1 MSAVRA
7 TTGFATSARV
17 NSATRRAPS
26 SHRALSSRASRAA
39 SGTISSRPIARVA
52 PCVHRGRPLAMK
64 VSAALPPAAAGPAV
78 GCLFETLPFGAFI
91 GAVLGG
97 AITSLASRL
106 WSKRHLSNATVTH
119 ADTPAHRALM
129 DACPHFSEPYDAVDV
144 LRNRHACTIVASLL
158 RENLPIEYQREV
170 LRMPDGGHV
179 TLDWPIAVPQY
190 PGEDDVKNT
199 MASLGAVVVNDDARQ
214 RAEERT
220 AKRERERMDD
230 IIAQLQYGASAKT
243 KNGRFES
250 VGGAGDSAS
259 SPDGVP
265 GVIGVAGG
273 GGAGGC
279 GSGGT
284 GCDVDF
290 DALTPPFRRA
300 IPDQG
305 RTVTRK
311 RLAEHWRTIP
321 DDAPVLILMSG
332 IAGGSHDKYLK
343 HFMRRAARC
352 GYRCVAFNCRGTAN
366 SPLTTPQFYSASF
379 TGDVRAVVDEI
390 HGRWP
395 EAKLF
400 AVGWSLGAN
409 ILTNFLGE
417 EGESA
422 KLHGAVAMCNP
433 FDLNACD
440 EALQNGFFG
449 TVYSRAMAKNMRA
462 LFAPHEHLFQ
472 GLPNYDNA
480 LVANA
485 KTVRDFDEA
494 VTRVT
499 FGFDSVD
506 AYYDASSSKLAIEN
520 VSIPLLVVQAKDD
533 PIAVS
538 DAVPREVIEKKTTPG
553 CVVLVETES
562 GGHLGWTA
570 GSEAPFGSPWPDVGA
585 MQFFEACRRGV
596 GATIGNQSD
605 GQSAGRV
612 DEADADAEVERR
624 AEVEAD
630 VAVEAPAR

>member
-1 MSAVRA
+1 MSAIRA

-17 NSATRRAPS
+17 NTATRRAPS
-26 SHRALSSRASRAA
+26 SHRALSSRDQGAFSPAVSGRA
-39 SGTISSRPIARVA
+39 ISARVV
-52 PCVHRGRPLAMK
+52 PSVHRRGRPLAMK
-64 VSAALPPAAAGPAV
+64 VSAALPPAAAGPVV

-91 GAVLGG
+91 ARVLGG
-97 AITSLASRL
+97 AITSIASRL
-106 WSKRHLSNATVTH
+106 WSKRHLSDATVTH

-129 DACPHFSEPYDAVDV
+129 DACPHFSKPYDAVDA

-158 RENLPIEYQREV
+158 RENPPIEYQREV

-179 TLDWPIAVPQY
+179 TLDWPIHVPPY
-190 PGEDDVKNT
+190 PGQPEDVQGT
-199 MASLGAVVVNDDARQ
+199 MDALGAVMTTDGQAREVTSE
-214 RAEERT
+214 RAAKDRT
-220 AKRERERMDD
+220 DD
-230 IIAQLQYGASAKT
+230 IIRQLQYGPAKGSASSSSQST
-243 KNGRFES
+243 
-250 VGGAGDSAS
+250 GDSAT

-265 GVIGVAGG
+265 GVIGLAGG
-273 GGAGGC
+273 GGTGGC
-279 GSGGT
+279 GSGGN

-290 DALTPPFRRA
+290 DTLTPPFRRS

-305 RTVTRK
+305 RTVLRK
-311 RLAEHWRTIP
+311 RLAKHWRKLP

-343 HFMRRAARC
+343 HFMRRASRA

-379 TGDVRAVVDEI
+379 TGDVRNVVDEVK
-390 HGRWP
+390 GRWP
-395 EAKLF
+395 NAHLF

-417 EGESA
+417 EGDDA
-422 KLHGAVAMCNP
+422 KLTGAVAMCNP

-440 EALQNGFFG
+440 VALQDGFFG

-472 GLPNYDNA
+472 GLPNYDNE
-480 LVANA
+480 LVGNA

-499 FGFDSVD
+499 FGFPSVD
-506 AYYDASSSKLAIEN
+506 AYYDASSSRLKIGD
-520 VSIPLLVVQAKDD
+520 VRVPLLVVQAKDD
-533 PIAVS
+533 PIAVHS
-538 DAVPREVIEKKTTPG
+538 AVPRDVIKGKTTKGP
-553 CVVLVETES
+553 VVLVETES

-570 GSEAPFGSPWPDVGA
+570 GAEAPFGSPWPDVGA

-596 GATIGNQSD
+596 GRMSSGDVDDAAPVE
-605 GQSAGRV
+605 AGV
-612 DEADADAEVERR
+612 SAEVGA
-624 AEVEAD
+624 AE
-630 VAVEAPAR
+630 VAVEAPAAR

>member
-7 TTGFATSARV
+7 STGFATSARV
-17 NSATRRAPS
+17 NSATRRAAS
-26 SHRALSSRASRAA
+26 SHRALSSRDSRAA
-39 SGTISSRPIARVA
+39 SAISSRPIARVA
-52 PCVHRGRPLAMK
+52 PCVHLGRPLAMK
-64 VSAALPPAAAGPAV
+64 VTAALPPAAAGPAV

-129 DACPHFSEPYDAVDV
+129 DACPHFYEPYDAVDV

-179 TLDWPIAVPQY
+179 TLDWPIAVPPY

-199 MASLGAVVVNDDARQ
+199 MASLGAVVVNDDERR
-214 RAEERT
+214 RAEERE

-230 IIAQLQYGASAKT
+230 IIAQLQYGASAAGSRT
-243 KNGRFES
+243 NGAF
-250 VGGAGDSAS
+250 VGTGDSAS

-290 DALTPPFRRA
+290 DALAPPFRRA

-305 RTVTRK
+305 RTTLRR

-395 EAKLF
+395 NAKLF

-417 EGESA
+417 EGENA
-422 KLHGAVAMCNP
+422 KLTGAVAMCNP

-440 EALQNGFFG
+440 AALQNGFFG

-472 GLPNYDNA
+472 GLPNYDNV

-506 AYYDASSSKLAIEN
+506 AYYDASSSRLSIGN
-520 VSIPLLVVQAKDD
+520 VGVPLLVVQAKDD

-538 DAVPREVIEKKTTPG
+538 DAVPRDVIKEKTTPG
-553 CVVLVETES
+553 LVVLVETES

-570 GSEAPFGSPWPDVGA
+570 GSEAPFGSPWPDAGA

-596 GATIGNQSD
+596 GATDIGNQSD
-605 GQSAGRV
+605 GQSAGSV
-612 DEADADAEVERR
+612 DEADGNADVERRR